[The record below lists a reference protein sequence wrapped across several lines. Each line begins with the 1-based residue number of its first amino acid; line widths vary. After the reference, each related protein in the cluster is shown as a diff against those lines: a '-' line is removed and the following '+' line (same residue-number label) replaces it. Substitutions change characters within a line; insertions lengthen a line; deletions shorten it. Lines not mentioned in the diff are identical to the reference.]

1 MSKQWLHDIWWK
13 FIRFELFLAWFV
25 TGWNIST
32 VFTLLIKP
40 LHIAFHLQKN
50 TRVDQGSSITL
61 ENFNEHLPGKV
72 NFKRHVTVI
81 ENCNYLHIMLAFT
94 IVCIIQVV
102 LKNFSG
108 IVSSP
113 GCLFL
118 PTVVCRQQ
126 NIASPSFFF
135 RFSSTDPC
143 ISICLSKTS
152 RSQNRSSHLSITQYS
167 LRLVIVFLFWSNVL
181 LFN

>member
-1 MSKQWLHDIWWK
+1 MQYECNISNLAKNQHKYFATLTCFSTLWTQWFKMSKQWLHDIWWK

-61 ENFNEHLPGKV
+61 ENFNEHLAGKV
-72 NFKRHVTVI
+72 DLKRHITVI

-94 IVCIIQVV
+94 IVCIIQV
-102 LKNFSG
+102 
-108 IVSSP
+108 I
-113 GCLFL
+113 
-118 PTVVCRQQ
+118 
-126 NIASPSFFF
+126 
-135 RFSSTDPC
+135 
-143 ISICLSKTS
+143 
-152 RSQNRSSHLSITQYS
+152 
-167 LRLVIVFLFWSNVL
+167 
-181 LFN
+181 